1 MVADDAASFASAVV
15 DLLASSQRRA
25 ALAEAARRLVEQL
38 YDWDRIGEQLRA
50 VYRAFVGE
58 ERIG

>member
-1 MVADDAASFASAVV
+1 MVADNAASFASAVV